1 MALDA
6 QPGASHA
13 SARIFPAYCYFL
25 DMTDWTV
32 TLWLACYVAVFFG
45 LSVFGAHRLR
55 ILYLYWKHKAET
67 PEPKRRFEE
76 LPVVTVQLPI
86 FNEALVIDRLLDSV
100 SQLVYPKEKLQ
111 IQILD
116 DSTDETR
123 FACERGAAQL
133 AERGFDVELRHREN
147 RTGFK
152 AGALEE
158 AMPTAKGEFLLIFD
172 ADFLPPS
179 DLLQHLIHHFTDPKV
194 GLVQA
199 RWGHINQGDSLLTR
213 LQAMMLDG
221 HLVLEQTARSRSGH
235 FFNFNGTAGIWR
247 KQTII
252 EAGGWE
258 HDTLTEDMDLSYRA
272 QMRGWRFVYLKDIL
286 VPAELPPDMDGF
298 KSQQHRWTKGSIQV
312 CKKVIGDVWNSDESL
327 GIKIEATA
335 HLGANFTYLLM
346 FGVLVLMY
354 PANFVFQNSWQKA
367 LLLDLPVFF
376 FASLSVIIF
385 YLAAQGAQRP
395 WGWLKAL
402 PYLPLLLALGIGMSI
417 NNGMAVLEALLGQ
430 ESEFVRTPK
439 YGKNGLV
446 KRSRYKAAR
455 SVSFWIEFALAA
467 YFSWLM
473 ALALWKQ
480 QWASV
485 PFLAMFAFGFV
496 YVVACSLG
504 RRFQSTDYQPP
515 STDALQAA

>member
-1 MALDA
+1 
-6 QPGASHA
+6 
-13 SARIFPAYCYFL
+13 
-25 DMTDWTV
+25 MTDWTV

-55 ILYLYWKHKAET
+55 ILYLYWKHKKET
-67 PEPKRRFEE
+67 PVPASRFAE
-76 LPVVTVQLPI
+76 LPRVTVQLPI
-86 FNEALVIDRLLDSV
+86 FNEALVIERLLEAV
-100 SQLVYPKEKLQ
+100 SQLDYPQDRLQ

-116 DSTDETR
+116 DSTDETKE
-123 FACERGAAQL
+123 ACEEGAVSL
-133 AERGFDVELRHREN
+133 RKRGFDVNLRHRTD

-158 AMPTAKGEFLLIFD
+158 AMPSASGEFLLIFD

-179 DLLQHLIHHFTDPKV
+179 DLLQNLIHHFTDPKV

-199 RWGHINQGDSLLTR
+199 RWGHLNQGDSLLTR

-235 FFNFNGTAGIWR
+235 FFNFNGTAGMWR

-272 QMRGWRFVYLKDIL
+272 QMRGWRFVYLKDVL

-312 CKKVIGDVWNSDESL
+312 FKKVISDVWSSPEPL

-335 HLGANFTYLLM
+335 HLSANFTYLLM

-354 PANFVFQNSWQKA
+354 PANFVFESSWQKA

-376 FASLSVIIF
+376 FASLSAIIF

-395 WGWLKAL
+395 WGWLRAL

-417 NNGMAVLEALLGQ
+417 NNGLAVLEALLGR
-430 ESEFVRTPK
+430 ESDFVRTPK
-439 YGKNGLV
+439 YGKNGLQ
-446 KRSRYKAAR
+446 KCNRYKAPR
-455 SVSFWIEFALAA
+455 SLSFYIEAVLAA
-467 YFSWLM
+467 YFTGLLCLSLFRG
-473 ALALWKQ
+473 

-496 YVVACSLG
+496 YVVVCSLG
-504 RRFQSTDYQPP
+504 RRFSIADFDPGEP
-515 STDALQAA
+515 KALQPA

>member
-1 MALDA
+1 
-6 QPGASHA
+6 
-13 SARIFPAYCYFL
+13 
-25 DMTDWTV
+25 MTDWTV
-32 TLWLACYVAVFFG
+32 TLWLCCYIAVFLG

-55 ILYLYWKHKAET
+55 ILYLYWVHRWQT
-67 PEPKRRFEE
+67 PEPQTRFTE
-76 LPVVTVQLPI
+76 LPIVTVQLPI
-86 FNEALVIDRLLDSV
+86 YNEACVVERLVESV
-100 SQLVYPKEKLQ
+100 SKLDYPKDKLQ

-116 DSTDETR
+116 DSTDETKGY
-123 FACERGAAQL
+123 CEDC
-133 AERGFDVELRHREN
+133 AEHLKQQGFDVELRHRSH
-147 RTGFK
+147 RVGFK

-158 AMPTAKGEFLLIFD
+158 AMPTAKGDFLLIFD
-172 ADFLPPS
+172 ADFLPQS
-179 DLLQHLIHHFTDPKV
+179 DLLQKMIHHFTDEKV

-199 RWGHINQGDSLLTR
+199 RWGHINKADSLLTR

-247 KQTII
+247 KKTII

-312 CKKVIGDVWNSDESL
+312 CKKILGDVWRSDQSL
-327 GIKIEATA
+327 GIKVEATA

-354 PANFVFQNSWQKA
+354 PANFMFENSWQKA
-367 LLLDLPVFF
+367 LFLDLPVFF

-395 WGWLKAL
+395 WGWLKSL

-417 NNGMAVLEALLGQ
+417 NNGIAVLEALFDHQ
-430 ESEFVRTPK
+430 SDFVRTPK
-439 YGKNGLV
+439 QGSTHGIGIRPKN
-446 KRSRYKAAR
+446 RYKAAR
-455 SVSFWIEFALAA
+455 SVSFWIEV
-467 YFSWLM
+467 
-473 ALALWKQ
+473 ALALYFTYLLGLSIWKC
-480 QWASV
+480 QWASI
-485 PFLAMFAFGFV
+485 PFLAMFQFGFV
-496 YVVACSLG
+496 YVVIGSMEKWFDFGAMSG
-504 RRFQSTDYQPP
+504 PP
-515 STDALQAA
+515 EEPSDPVLA